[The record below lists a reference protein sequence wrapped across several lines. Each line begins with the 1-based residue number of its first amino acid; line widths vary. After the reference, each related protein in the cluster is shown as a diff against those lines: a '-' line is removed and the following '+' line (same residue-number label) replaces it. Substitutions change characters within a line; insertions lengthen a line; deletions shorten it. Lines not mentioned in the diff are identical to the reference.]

1 MLSHRLGFRRMAGSR
16 LPTIPLSFKSRGEVK
31 DASPLFPNF
40 SAPLCPNV
48 SEQGNGA
55 MSRSLHFEANKGTL
69 LYFRLRSES
78 VIVIFANYSSIR
90 RYYRAYASRLC
101 MLAYRFYTLSK
112 PVTPLFKRVI
122 IRANLCVAACRD
134 YSSTALNFCI
144 HTALLR
150 KQHECIKLAV
160 AIM

>member
-1 MLSHRLGFRRMAGSR
+1 MLSHRLGSRGMAGSR
-16 LPTIPLSFKSRGEVK
+16 LPTVPLSSKFRSVVEE
-31 DASPLFPNF
+31 ATLLFPNF

-48 SEQGNGA
+48 SERGNGA
-55 MSRSLHFEANKGTL
+55 MSRSAHFEQNKGTL

-112 PVTPLFKRVI
+112 PVTPPLI
-122 IRANLCVAACRD
+122 QCTIHNSLCIEV
-134 YSSTALNFCI
+134 TF
-144 HTALLR
+144 
-150 KQHECIKLAV
+150 AV
-160 AIM
+160 TI